1 LSHLALIHRAVAA
14 LRDKDVSMSAM
25 SNSNWSRRSLFRA
38 AAGMTAA
45 GTLAACGSN
54 NGRGGSGGSG
64 TTLTQYF
71 HAYGE
76 EGTEQAI
83 KRYAKA
89 YKDANVVTQWI
100 TSNDFENKLFTTLL
114 TKNAPD
120 VFEFHPQIQM
130 VKSGQVAD
138 LTDIIEPV
146 KDDFNPADIAS
157 HTVDGKIYG
166 VRMIDD
172 PQFFFYRPSLLEKAG
187 VKVPET
193 LDELIEAAAKLTTG
207 KVKGLFLGNDLHAV
221 INPMIWSA
229 GADTLDAKNQI
240 AYHTPGVVE
249 GLKKM
254 RTLFASGDLLLD
266 APADFWDPS
275 ALNQGLCAIQFCGMW
290 AMPQFQKTLGDD
302 IGIFPFPK
310 VTDAGKPSVYNG
322 GWSMFVNAKGDN
334 VEAAKEYVKWLWI
347 DQKQYQEDWATSYG
361 FHIPPRTSI
370 AQSASKLKSGLPS
383 EGVKLFNEFG
393 HFDNIGWT
401 QAMIT
406 AMEDVFADCVR
417 KGGDPEKALDKADT
431 SVTRELKKLFG

>member
-1 LSHLALIHRAVAA
+1 
-14 LRDKDVSMSAM
+14 MSAM
-25 SNSNWSRRSLFRA
+25 SSSNWDRRSVLRA
-38 AAGMTAA
+38 AAGLAA
-45 GTLAACGSN
+45 LGPLAACGSN
-54 NGRGGSGGSG
+54 NGRGGSSGGSG
-64 TTLTQYF
+64 KNLVQYF

-76 EGTEQAI
+76 AGTEQAI
-83 KRYAKA
+83 KKYAKA
-89 YKDANVVTQWI
+89 YTKANVVTQWI
-100 TSNDFENKLFTTLL
+100 TGSDFESKLFATLL
-114 TKNAPD
+114 TDNAPD
-120 VFEFHPQIQM
+120 LFEFHPQIQL

-138 LTDIIEPV
+138 LTDIIDPV
-146 KDDFNPADIAS
+146 KDDFNQADIKS

-187 VKVPET
+187 VDVPTT

-229 GADTLDAKNQI
+229 GADTLDDKNQI
-240 AYHTPGVVE
+240 AYHTEGVVE

-254 RTLFASGDLLLD
+254 RKLFTSGNLLLG

-290 AMPQFQKTLGDD
+290 AMPQMQKALGDD
-302 IGIFPFPK
+302 LGVMPFPK

-322 GWSMFVNAKGDN
+322 GWSMFVNAKGKN
-334 VEAAKEYVKWLWI
+334 VDAAKEYVKWLWI
-347 DQKQYQEDWATSYG
+347 EQKKYQEDWATSYG
-361 FHIPPRTSI
+361 FHIPPRASI
-370 AQSASKLKSGLPS
+370 AESATKLKSGLPA
-383 EGVKLFNEFG
+383 EGVKLFNEYG

-406 AMEDVFADCVR
+406 ALENVFADTVR
-417 KGGDPEKALDKADT
+417 KGGDPEAALDKADKT
-431 SVTRELKKLFG
+431 VDRELKKLFG

>member
-1 LSHLALIHRAVAA
+1 
-14 LRDKDVSMSAM
+14 MSAL
-25 SNSNWSRRSLFRA
+25 SNNNWSRRSLFRA
-38 AAGMTAA
+38 AAGMAAA

-54 NGRGGSGGSG
+54 NGRGGGSGSG
-64 TTLTQYF
+64 TQLTQMF

-76 EGTEQAI
+76 AGVEQAV
-83 KRYAKA
+83 KRYPTA
-89 YKDANVVTQWI
+89 YKSADVTTQWI
-100 TSNDFENKLFTTLL
+100 TSSDYESKLFATLL
-114 TKNAPD
+114 TKSAPD

-138 LTDIIEPV
+138 LSDIIDPV
-146 KDDFNPADIAS
+146 KDDFNPADIKS

-172 PQFFFYRPSLLEKAG
+172 PQFFFYRPSLFEKAG

-193 LDELIEAAAKLTTG
+193 LDELIEISAKLTTS
-207 KVKGLFLGNDLHAV
+207 KMKGLYLGNDLHA
-221 INPMIWSA
+221 IISPLIWSA
-229 GADTLDAKNQI
+229 GADTLDDKNQI

-254 RTLFASGDLLLD
+254 RKLFTSGDLLLG
-266 APADFWDPS
+266 APTDYWDPS

-290 AMPQFQKTLGDD
+290 AMPQFQKALGDD
-302 IGIFPFPK
+302 IGVFPFPK
-310 VTDAGKPSVYNG
+310 TVDSGKQSVYNG

-334 VEAAKEYVKWLWI
+334 VDAAKEYVKWLWI
-347 DQKQYQEDWATSYG
+347 DQKKDQEDFATSYG

-370 AQSASKLKSGLPS
+370 AASATKLKSGLPA

-401 QAMIT
+401 QAMIQ
-406 AMEDVFADCVR
+406 ASWDLLANCVR
-417 KGGDPEKALDKADT
+417 KAGDPEKALDQCDT
-431 SVTRELKKLFG
+431 TVNRELKKLFG

>member
-1 LSHLALIHRAVAA
+1 
-14 LRDKDVSMSAM
+14 MSAM
-25 SNSNWSRRSLFRA
+25 SNSNLSRRSIFRA
-38 AAGMTAA
+38 AAGMAAA
-45 GTLAACGSN
+45 GTLAACGGN

-64 TTLTQYF
+64 KNLTQMF

-76 EGTEQAI
+76 AGTEQAI
-83 KRYAKA
+83 KRYAKG
-89 YKDANVVTQWI
+89 YSKANVATQWI
-100 TSNDFENKLFTTLL
+100 TSSDYESKLFATLL

-120 VFEFHPQIQM
+120 MFEFHPQIQM

-138 LTDIIEPV
+138 LSDIIDPV
-146 KDDFNPADIAS
+146 KADFNPADIAS

-207 KVKGLFLGNDLHAV
+207 KVKGLYIGNDLHAV

-229 GADTLDAKNQI
+229 GADTLDAQNQI
-240 AYHTPGVVE
+240 AYHTPGVIE
-249 GLKKM
+249 GIKKM
-254 RTLFASGDLLLD
+254 RKLFTSGHLLLD
-266 APADFWDPS
+266 APTDYWDPS

-290 AMPQFQKTLGDD
+290 AMPQFQKALGDD
-302 IGIFPFPK
+302 IGVFPFPK
-310 VTDAGKPSVYNG
+310 TIDSGKQSVYNG
-322 GWSMFVNAKGDN
+322 GWSMFVNAKGAN
-334 VEAAKEYVKWLWI
+334 VDAAKEYVKWLWI
-347 DQKQYQEDWATSYG
+347 DQKKDQEDWATSYG
-361 FHIPPRTSI
+361 FHIPPRASI
-370 AQSASKLKSGLPS
+370 AATATKLKSGLPA

-406 AMEDVFADCVR
+406 ALEDVFANSVR
-417 KGGDPEKALDKADT
+417 KGGDPEASLDKADT
-431 SVTRELKKLFG
+431 AVNRELKKLFG